1 MANKEVDYN
10 KVWVEA
16 AKANPEMY
24 RVDSKTA
31 GLWDKYAQQSGGLGP
46 NFDYS
51 TGVAVDGRKHYDD
64 AGKMPWHPTF
74 SGLSKYAGL
83 GPHGTWDNTR
93 PDGSGDFHLT
103 KEMMTNDRMDNLQW
117 MVDNK
122 YTDGDRYFLPN
133 GKQMEARKVAD
144 RLAK

>member
-1 MANKEVDYN
+1 MAKDNTLESLRLA
-10 KVWVEA
+10 A
-16 AKANPEMY
+16 AKRGPVRYGSRADEA
-24 RVDSKTA
+24 RVEQFAKQFRT
-31 GLWDKYAQQSGGLGP
+31 LG
-46 NFDYS
+46 NDYDYS
-51 TGVAVDGRKHYDD
+51 ASDVVDGRLHYNDK
-64 AGKMPWHPTF
+64 GKLPWHATF

-103 KEMMTNDRMDNLQW
+103 KEMMTNDRMGNLQW